1 MFVLLT
7 GPQCPESRVQGSHR
21 SQCRLQWLD
30 QHGFQRWWVA
40 PIIIIDTLDEMFPA
54 EGRGVP
60 PGWLIYLLYRSHWSM
75 LRWHALPLWVQMSH
89 AQDGPS
95 SVEGQCEPGLSSC
108 KNKCVLRILA
118 RVCVFSRGLC
128 GQLSVLLSFLTKFL
142 WFDVLF
148 NPRCR
153 IYAWFSSSIL
163 VYIYELP
170 ILSCETKSQ
179 YA

>member
-30 QHGFQRWWVA
+30 QHGIQRWWVA
-40 PIIIIDTLDEMFPA
+40 PIIIIMSSNLHIDTLDEMFPA

-60 PGWLIYLLYRSHWSM
+60 PGRLIHLLYRSHWSV

-95 SVEGQCEPGLSSC
+95 SVAGRCEAGLTSC
-108 KNKCVLRILA
+108 KSKCVLHILA
-118 RVCVFSRGLC
+118 CVCVVSRGLC
-128 GQLSVLLSFLTKFL
+128 GQLSFVVSDQISVVWCF
-142 WFDVLF
+142 V
-148 NPRCR
+148 
-153 IYAWFSSSIL
+153 
-163 VYIYELP
+163 
-170 ILSCETKSQ
+170 
-179 YA
+179 